1 MHVGRYFLT
10 LLALFAA
17 LYSTVI
23 FAGKGSEWLKP
34 KLGLDLK
41 GGAQVILTPKL
52 ENGRK
57 PSASELSASVDILR
71 QRVDGQGVSAAEI
84 VVQGDQIIVSVP
96 GGNREAVSRVTQAAQ
111 MEFRRVL
118 EATASAPTTAPT
130 SPAST
135 APTGAPTTGAT
146 PKPSATTS
154 KRVLSSALAPAAAPT
169 PSPSPSPATSAGPQG
184 QPTVTSGAIYSA
196 QNFVLLDCSDP
207 RARS

>member
-17 LYSTVI
+17 LYAAVI
-23 FAGKGSEWLKP
+23 FAGSGSAWLKP

-52 ENGRK
+52 ESGKK

-118 EATASAPTTAPT
+118 EATASAPTITPT
-130 SPAST
+130 TPATT
-135 APTGAPTTGAT
+135 APTGAPT
-146 PKPSATTS
+146 PKPTSTTG
-154 KRVLSSALAPAAAPT
+154 KRVLSSALTAAAT
-169 PSPSPSPATSAGPQG
+169 PSPSPSPSASP
-184 QPTVTSGAIYSA
+184 SA
-196 QNFVLLDCSDP
+196 
-207 RARS
+207 